1 MSDLFP
7 GFITQR
13 AVTSGAE
20 IHFEIGGSGPPL
32 LLLHGFPQTH
42 AMWHKVAP
50 ALAHSF
56 TVVCADLRGY
66 GDSSKPP
73 TDANHA
79 PYSKRAMA
87 LDMVE
92 VMRSLGFDRF
102 AVGAHDRGA
111 RVAHRMC
118 VDHPDVVSR
127 AALLDICPTRLMY
140 AQTDF
145 EFAKAYYHWFFLIQP
160 FDMPERMIGA
170 DPAYYLRRKT
180 GSWGSGNAFFDPR
193 AFAEYERCYCNPETI
208 HASCEDYRASASID
222 LAQDDIDVAAGRKV
236 TCPLLILWGEKGVVH
251 RCFDPIEDWR
261 SVATDVRG
269 RTMPAGHYIAEE
281 APEET
286 LREFTAFFGQEG
298 R

>member
-7 GFITQR
+7 GFIAQR
-13 AVTSGAE
+13 VVTSGAE
-20 IHFEIGGSGPPL
+20 IHFETGGSGPPL

-50 ALAHSF
+50 ALAGSF
-56 TVVCADLRGY
+56 TVVCPDLRGY

-73 TDANHA
+73 SDDAHT

-92 VMRSLGFDRF
+92 LMCSLGFDRF

-118 VDHPDVVSR
+118 VDHPGAVSR
-127 AALLDICPTRLMY
+127 AALLDISPTRLMY
-140 AQTDF
+140 AKTDF
-145 EFAKAYYHWFFLIQP
+145 EFAKAYYHWYFLIQP

-170 DPAYYLRRKT
+170 DPVYYLRRKT
-180 GSWGSGNAFFDPR
+180 GSWGSSGAFFDPR
-193 AFAEYERCYCNPETI
+193 AFAEYERCYSNPETI
-208 HASCEDYRASASID
+208 HASCEDYRAAASID
-222 LAQDDIDVAAGRKV
+222 LAHDDVDMAAGRKV

-269 RTMPAGHYIAEE
+269 RAMTTGHYIAEE

-286 LREFTAFFGQEG
+286 LREFRAFFG
-298 R
+298 